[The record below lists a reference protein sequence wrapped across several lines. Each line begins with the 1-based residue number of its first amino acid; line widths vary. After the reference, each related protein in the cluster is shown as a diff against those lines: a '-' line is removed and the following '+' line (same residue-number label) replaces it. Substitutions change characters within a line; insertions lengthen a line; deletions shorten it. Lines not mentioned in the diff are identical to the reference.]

1 MSRLK
6 NILSK
11 GKDALL
17 RTRNTLV
24 KIKTKM
30 EEAKNDVCGRRR
42 TKKMVNASKK
52 ARATFEKLVK
62 LRDKYKDV
70 NIMGIDE
77 EIKNLYDD
85 YVSRK

>member
-42 TKKMVNASKK
+42 AKKMVNASKK